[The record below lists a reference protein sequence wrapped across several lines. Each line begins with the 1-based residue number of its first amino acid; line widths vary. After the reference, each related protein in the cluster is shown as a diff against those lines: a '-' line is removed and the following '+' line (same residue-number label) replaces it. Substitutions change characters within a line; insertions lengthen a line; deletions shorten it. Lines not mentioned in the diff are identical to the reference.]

1 MTSKVLDCWV
11 CSQKEGIENEK
22 MGEPHLAIDDGGL
35 SLVRVHRRISR
46 GKEEVPRLRH
56 HFPVYAAYLLKL
68 LTPIEQRQLER

>member
-1 MTSKVLDCWV
+1 
-11 CSQKEGIENEK
+11 